1 MTEKFRVYD
10 FEDTS
15 DHDGNRQNRK
25 KLTAS
30 PYVWRDP
37 AEIPQR
43 SWIYGRHYIRKFTSA
58 TVAPGGLAK
67 TSLVLVEAI
76 AIALKRPLLS
86 LLPIEQTQV
95 WIWNGED
102 PAEEIERRIAA
113 ICQYYEIDARTLEG
127 RLFLNSGRVDPIKL
141 AAVTRG
147 SIALDNSLQDD
158 LIATITE
165 NEIGLAIFDPFISTH
180 TVPESD
186 NTNIDAVVK
195 RFGHIA
201 DETGAAVELVH
212 HVRKAGNGQSDT
224 TVDDAR
230 GASALINAVRSA
242 RVLNRMSS
250 GQAEELKI
258 KEPRLYFRAD
268 TGKANLAPPEVATWH
283 QITSV
288 DLPNRDAV
296 AVVTAWKYPS
306 PLDRI
311 TPDHMRRV
319 RQMAAEGNF
328 RKDARSD
335 DWIGRAVAEVVDL
348 DHEEKADRV
357 IIKAALAA
365 WFANGVLALK
375 ARKDEHRKERTYVM
389 PGDWNEE

>member
-1 MTEKFRVYD
+1 MSEQFRVYE
-10 FEDTS
+10 FEDTGDS
-15 DHDGNRQNRK
+15 NERK
-25 KLTAS
+25 KLAAT

-37 AEIPQR
+37 AKIPRR

-76 AIALKRPLLS
+76 AIALKRPLLGIV
-86 LLPIEQTQV
+86 PIEQTKV

-113 ICQYYEIDARTLEG
+113 ICKHYEIDAKHLEG
-127 RLFLNSGRVDPIKL
+127 RLFLNSGRVDPIRL

-147 SIALDNSLQDD
+147 AVTLDTSLHDD
-158 LIATITE
+158 LIATITN

-212 HVRKAGNGQSDT
+212 HVRKAATGQSET

-230 GASALINAVRSA
+230 GASALVNAVRSA
-242 RVLNRMSS
+242 RVLNRMSA
-250 GQAEELKI
+250 GQAEQLKI
-258 KEPRLYFRAD
+258 KEPRSYFRAD

-283 QITSV
+283 QVISV
-288 DLPNRDAV
+288 DLPNGDAV

-306 PLDRI
+306 PLDTI
-311 TPDHMRRV
+311 TPAHMRRV
-319 RQMAAEGNF
+319 REMAAEGAY

-335 DWIGRAVAEVVDL
+335 DWIGLAVAEVVGL
-348 DHEEKADRV
+348 DADDKADRV

-365 WFANGVLALK
+365 WFANDVLALK
-375 ARKDEHRKERTYVM
+375 PRKDEHRKERTYVV

>member
-1 MTEKFRVYD
+1 MSEQFRVYE
-10 FEDTS
+10 FEDTG
-15 DHDGNRQNRK
+15 DPNERK
-25 KLTAS
+25 KLAAT

-37 AEIPQR
+37 AKIPRR
-43 SWIYGRHYIRKFTSA
+43 SWIYGRHYIRKFVSA

-76 AIALKRPLLS
+76 AIALKQS
-86 LLPIEQTQV
+86 LLGITPSEQTKV

-102 PAEEIERRIAA
+102 PAEETERRIAA
-113 ICQYYEIDARTLEG
+113 ICQNYEIDAQNLEG
-127 RLFLNSGRVDPIKL
+127 RLFLNSGRVDPIRL

-147 SIALDNSLQDD
+147 AITLDTSLQED
-158 LIATITE
+158 LIATITD

-186 NTNIDAVVK
+186 NTNVDAVVK

-212 HVRKAGNGQSDT
+212 HVRKASTGQSET

-242 RVLNRMSS
+242 RVLNRMSA
-250 GQAEELKI
+250 GQAEQLKI
-258 KEPRLYFRAD
+258 KEPRSYFRAD
-268 TGKANLAPPEVATWH
+268 TGKANLAPPEVASWH
-283 QITSV
+283 QIISV
-288 DLPNRDAV
+288 DLPNGDAV

-306 PLDRI
+306 PLDQI
-311 TPDHMRRV
+311 TPNHMRRV
-319 RQMAAEGNF
+319 RQMAAEGAY

-335 DWIGRAVAEVVDL
+335 DWIGLAVAEVVGL
-348 DHEEKADRV
+348 DAEDKADRV

-365 WFANGVLALK
+365 WFANGVLALEP
-375 ARKDEHRKERTYVM
+375 RKDEHRKERTYVV

>member
-1 MTEKFRVYD
+1 VNEQFRVYD
-10 FEDTS
+10 FEAND
-15 DHDGNRQNRK
+15 DQKNDRR

-37 AEIPQR
+37 ANIPRR

-76 AIALKRPLLS
+76 AVALKRS
-86 LLPIEQTQV
+86 LLDIMPTEQTKV

-102 PAEEIERRIAA
+102 PSEEIERRIAA
-113 ICQYYEIDARTLEG
+113 LCQYYEIDARELEG
-127 RLFLNSGRVDPIKL
+127 QLFLNSGRVDPIKL

-147 SIALDNSLQDD
+147 TIVPDAALQDD

-165 NEIGLAIFDPFISTH
+165 NEIGLVIFDPFISTH

-186 NTNIDAVVK
+186 NTNIDAVIK

-212 HVRKAGNGQSDT
+212 HVRKAGNGQTET
-224 TVDDAR
+224 TVEDAR

-242 RVLNRMSS
+242 RVLNRMTAT
-250 GQAEELKI
+250 QAEELRI

-283 QITSV
+283 QIKSV
-288 DLPNRDAV
+288 DLPNGDAV

-306 PLDRI
+306 ALDRI
-311 TPDHMRRV
+311 TPDHMHRI
-319 RQMAAEGNF
+319 RQMVVEGSY
-328 RKDARSD
+328 RRDARSD
-335 DWIGRAVAEVVDL
+335 DWIGHAVAEVVDL
-348 DHEEKADRV
+348 DAEDKADRK
-357 IIKAALAA
+357 IINATLAA
-365 WFANGVLALK
+365 WFANGVLTLK
-375 ARKDEHRKERTYVM
+375 TRKDEHRKERKYVV
-389 PGDWNEE
+389 PGDWNEDPK